1 MPRKCTVCHHKD
13 REKIEQAYLDGVTYR
28 NIARIHGVTI
38 DSLKWH
44 ILHDHIDERLVRAKQ
59 AKEVAQADTLLDQII
74 HLKKKG
80 MDTIDAAEKAGDLR
94 AVCSAIREV
103 RGILDLIARVTG
115 ELKDTQ
121 VNVTIN
127 DTRILQYNAV
137 IMEVLCEDC
146 RNALSRRLEEMGI
159 LLVC

>member
-1 MPRKCTVCHHKD
+1 
-13 REKIEQAYLDGVTYR
+13 
-28 NIARIHGVTI
+28 
-38 DSLKWH
+38 LKWH
-44 ILHDHIDERLVRAKQ
+44 FLHDHLDKSLVRAKK

-74 HLKKKG
+74 QLKMKG
-80 MDTIDAAEKAGDLR
+80 LATIDAAEKAGDLR
-94 AVCSAIREV
+94 TVCSAIREV

-127 DTRILQYNAV
+127 DTRIQQYNAV

-146 RNALSRRLEEMGI
+146 RNALSRRLEKMGV
-159 LLVC
+159 LPVG